1 MISAG
6 LPPIKVIISQALEK
20 SLSQLVYPPEKSL
33 SPRPWKSH
41 YLSWPAPQK
50 SHYLSWSAPQK
61 SHYPPGLGK
70 VIISAGLPPRK
81 VIIPQAL
88 EKSLSQLACPPKKS
102 LSQLVCP
109 PEKSL
114 SPRPWKSHYLS
125 WSAPQKSHYLP
136 GLGKV
141 IISAGLPPREVII
154 SQALEKSLSQLVYP
168 PEKSLSQLVCPQEKS
183 LSPRP
188 WKSHYLSWPAP
199 QKSHYLSWSAP
210 QKSHYPPGLGK
221 VIIPDLGLVDLGG
234 LSTRP
239 KVKSHY
245 PWSWSGCYGPAFDQT
260 QSQKSLSLI
269 LVWLLW
275 TRFRPDPKSKVII
288 PDLGLVAMDPLS
300 TRPKV
305 KSHYPWS
312 WSGCYGPAFDQTQS
326 QKSLSFLVWL
336 LWTRFR
342 PDPKSKVIILLGL
355 VAMDPLSTRP
365 KVKSHYPSWS
375 GCYGPAFDQTQSQK
389 SLSFLVWLL
398 WTRFR
403 PDPKSKVIILLGLV
417 AMDPLST
424 RPKVKSHYPSWS
436 GCYGPAFDQ
445 TQSQKSLSFLVWLL
459 WTRFRPDP
467 KSKVIILLGLVAMD
481 PLSPKPN
488 GNE

>member
-1 MISAG
+1 M
-6 LPPIKVIISQALEK
+6 
-20 SLSQLVYPPEKSL
+20 
-33 SPRPWKSH
+33 
-41 YLSWPAPQK
+41 
-50 SHYLSWSAPQK
+50 
-61 SHYPPGLGK
+61 
-70 VIISAGLPPRK
+70 
-81 VIIPQAL
+81 
-88 EKSLSQLACPPKKS
+88 
-102 LSQLVCP
+102 
-109 PEKSL
+109 
-114 SPRPWKSHYLS
+114 
-125 WSAPQKSHYLP
+125 
-136 GLGKV
+136 
-141 IISAGLPPREVII
+141 
-154 SQALEKSLSQLVYP
+154 
-168 PEKSLSQLVCPQEKS
+168 
-183 LSPRP
+183 
-188 WKSHYLSWPAP
+188 
-199 QKSHYLSWSAP
+199 
-210 QKSHYPPGLGK
+210 
-221 VIIPDLGLVDLGG
+221 DL

-245 PWSWSGCYGPAFDQT
+245 PSWSGCYGPAFDQT

-288 PDLGLVAMDPLS
+288 LLGLVAMDPLS

-305 KSHYPWS
+305 KSHYPS

-481 PLSPKPN
+481 PLSTRPKVKSHYPPWP
-488 GNE
+488 GCYGPAFAQTQWQ

>member
-1 MISAG
+1 M
-6 LPPIKVIISQALEK
+6 
-20 SLSQLVYPPEKSL
+20 
-33 SPRPWKSH
+33 
-41 YLSWPAPQK
+41 
-50 SHYLSWSAPQK
+50 
-61 SHYPPGLGK
+61 
-70 VIISAGLPPRK
+70 
-81 VIIPQAL
+81 
-88 EKSLSQLACPPKKS
+88 
-102 LSQLVCP
+102 
-109 PEKSL
+109 
-114 SPRPWKSHYLS
+114 
-125 WSAPQKSHYLP
+125 
-136 GLGKV
+136 
-141 IISAGLPPREVII
+141 
-154 SQALEKSLSQLVYP
+154 
-168 PEKSLSQLVCPQEKS
+168 
-183 LSPRP
+183 
-188 WKSHYLSWPAP
+188 
-199 QKSHYLSWSAP
+199 
-210 QKSHYPPGLGK
+210 
-221 VIIPDLGLVDLGG
+221 DL

-245 PWSWSGCYGPAFDQT
+245 PSWSGCYGPAFDQT

-269 LVWLLW
+269 
-275 TRFRPDPKSKVII
+275 
-288 PDLGLVAMDPLS
+288 
-300 TRPKV
+300 
-305 KSHYPWS
+305 
-312 WSGCYGPAFDQTQS
+312 
-326 QKSLSFLVWL
+326 LVWL

-481 PLSPKPN
+481 PLSTRPKVKSHYPSWSGCYGPAFDQTQSQKSLSFVVWLLWTRFRPDPKSKVIILLGLVAMDPLSTRPKVKSHYPSWSGCYGPAFDQTQSQKSLSSLAWLLWTRFRPN
-488 GNE
+488 PMAMNKFKSNLIQPGMIRFQNSLILGCYGVHSNQT